1 MSTPNGTAA
10 TDPVVAARREL
21 HELAVLSSALLR
33 LATKVQVR
41 CDALRHTLGDVGSL
55 DDAEVDRYA
64 PRVEDAAGGPGA
76 VAAGPVASDDGDAGA
91 GGDQD
96 PAALLAM
103 SLADEGMSR
112 DQIAEYLREA
122 FGMRETDALL
132 DQVLPE
138 AEEPPARS

>member
-1 MSTPNGTAA
+1 MSSPDGTAA
-10 TDPVVAARREL
+10 TDPVVAARWEL
-21 HELAVLSSALLR
+21 HELTVLSSALLR

-41 CDALRHTLGDVGSL
+41 CDALRYTLGDVGPL
-55 DDAEVDRYA
+55 DDAEVDRHA
-64 PRVEDAAGGPGA
+64 PPVGAPDGPGA
-76 VAAGPVASDDGDAGA
+76 VAAAPGAGEDAGEA

-112 DQIAEYLREA
+112 DQIADYLEES
-122 FGMRETDALL
+122 FGMGETDALL

-138 AEEPPARS
+138 AGEPPARS